1 MKKSLKRLVIDSATP
16 HLYISL
22 LDGEKV
28 IEEYFQKGNNDH
40 SVTLMP
46 TIEEMF
52 TKNKISINDINEII
66 IGVGPGSYTGVRIG
80 VVIAKMFAWTKEIPV
95 KTVSTLALMA
105 SSSTKDGKVLAMIDA
120 RRNNAFMGEFV
131 LEQGVLS
138 YLNEEVFGD
147 KSLKENVIEECNVV
161 EFGKPNMKVILQSN
175 VLRVVD
181 DIHLLA
187 PNYLRQTE
195 AERSIKE

>member
-181 DIHLLA
+181 DIHLLG